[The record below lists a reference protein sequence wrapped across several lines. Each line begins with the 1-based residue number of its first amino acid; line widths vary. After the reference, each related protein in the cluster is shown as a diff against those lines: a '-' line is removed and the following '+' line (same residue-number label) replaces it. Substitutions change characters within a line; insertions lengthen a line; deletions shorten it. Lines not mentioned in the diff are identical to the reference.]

1 MRRLI
6 STLLFLCALP
16 LQVAAQV
23 PVPDICST
31 AFSQGIHDNYGVL
44 SKEYQFTLFKDRI
57 LSLTSDTFQNFTQ
70 SAKAVGL
77 NIESVY
83 GILGLTG
90 SDDEKAQQFSSHFND
105 FKHSTYSETQYSQFF
120 QSNQAV
126 IDQGLLDSWRK
137 CSTDFYNAWR
147 AANSTGVSA
156 SIGPV
161 AGLGIFVVTLH
172 ISPPVLSSVKITGI
186 NPIGLLQ
193 CASGA
198 GMPVVPDNTM
208 ITTADWS
215 MTCYKDPALEFSFN
229 VSTAAGQSSFVK
241 LPKATSDLDELRQTI
256 DGLRA
261 ILNGLKS
268 EKDQQIAALNA
279 QVANLDTKQSSA
291 IKDVADKIPHRVILV
306 GDRKCG
312 ASCDAMGFQHPN
324 NYANCPGS
332 DQVVSG
338 AMGGLGTGE
347 LYLQCRQLTLSP
359 WVGTAKFTRR

>member
-193 CASGA
+193 CA
-198 GMPVVPDNTM
+198 
-208 ITTADWS
+208 
-215 MTCYKDPALEFSFN
+215 CYKDPALEFSFN

-332 DQVVSG
+332 DQDVSG

-359 WVGTAKFTRR
+359 